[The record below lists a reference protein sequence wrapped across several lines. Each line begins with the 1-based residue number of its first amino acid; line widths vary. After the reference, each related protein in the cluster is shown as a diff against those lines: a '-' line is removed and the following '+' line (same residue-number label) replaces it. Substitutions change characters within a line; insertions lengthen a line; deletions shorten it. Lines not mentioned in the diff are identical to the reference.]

1 MPSDGTAFLD
11 VAADI
16 AHRIAGSA
24 VWSDGRCNWVGAP
37 ASERSR
43 TSGEAAVA
51 ALGPDLYEGT
61 SGVALFLAEAAV
73 RLGEPRLRETA
84 LGAIRLSLDQA
95 GRLESD
101 GLYAGRLGVAYAA
114 LRVAALHEADD
125 VAAGAAALVEGWRL
139 DARSSAGDDLVGGR
153 AGSLVALVVLAAPDG
168 VVTGLGDEIVARA
181 ERAPEGWS
189 WRDPRRP
196 SIHNLCGYAHG
207 ASGIGHALAE
217 LFGATGDDRYRD
229 AAERAFA
236 YERSWLDPSTS
247 TWPDLR
253 GVERRTGRAAP
264 VVPAAAT
271 WCHGAAGIALA
282 RLRAHAL
289 LGGPALRHDAD
300 LALAACERHV
310 AGLLGRDPHDF
321 SLCHGA
327 AGAADALLEGGRGK
341 LAAQLGRMGIERH
354 GRPGAPDF
362 PCGVPG
368 GMTPALMQGLAGVG
382 VFYLRLVDR
391 SVPCPLLVGLTG
403 ASRAWESGR
412 TRRRRRA

>member
-1 MPSDGTAFLD
+1 MPSDGAAFLG
-11 VAADI
+11 VAAGI
-16 AHRIAGSA
+16 AQRIAASA

-43 TSGEAAVA
+43 AHGEAAVA

-61 SGVALFLAEAAV
+61 SGVALFLAEAAA
-73 RLGEPRLRETA
+73 RLDEPRLRETA

-95 GRLESD
+95 GRLESG
-101 GLYAGRLGVAYAA
+101 GLYAGRLGIAHAA
-114 LRVAALHEADD
+114 VRVADLHEAED
-125 VAAGAAALVEGWRL
+125 VAAGAAALVKAWRR
-139 DARSSAGDDLVGGR
+139 DPAQSGGDDVMGGR
-153 AGSLVALVVLAAPDG
+153 AGSVVALVGLAAPDG
-168 VVTGLGDEIVARA
+168 PAGGLGDELIARA
-181 ERAPEGWS
+181 ERTREGWS

-229 AAERAFA
+229 ASERAFA
-236 YERSWLDPSTS
+236 YERSWLDPSTG

-264 VVPAAAT
+264 AVPAADS
-271 WCHGAAGIALA
+271 WCNGAGGIALA

-289 LGGPALRHDAD
+289 LGTPALRHDAD
-300 LALAACERHV
+300 LALASCERHV

-327 AGAADALLEGGRGK
+327 AGAADVLLEAGRAE
-341 LAAQLGRMGIERH
+341 LAARLGRMGVERH
-354 GRPGAPDF
+354 GRPGAPEF

-368 GMTPALMQGLAGVG
+368 AVTPALMQGLAGIG
-382 VFYLRLVDR
+382 LFYLRLVHR
-391 SVPCPLLVGLTG
+391 GVPSPLLVGLTR
-403 ASRAWESGR
+403 ASRAWESDL